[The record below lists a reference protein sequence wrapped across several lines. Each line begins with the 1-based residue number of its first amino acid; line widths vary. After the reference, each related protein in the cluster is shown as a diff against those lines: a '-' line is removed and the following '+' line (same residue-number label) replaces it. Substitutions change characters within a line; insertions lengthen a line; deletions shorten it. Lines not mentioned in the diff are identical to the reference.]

1 MYLGLHLS
9 AIKAELSKIILLY
22 NFARW
27 FLGRSPQYVYFLSL
41 LFIFKEYEG
50 AVLLP
55 SWCISLA
62 FIFVIF
68 NTVLVEYAQY
78 FLSPALP
85 LWQITTHSHCLRSA
99 DLNITGS
106 CLQASLEALYSIV
119 D

>member
-1 MYLGLHLS
+1 MVFGTAAPVCLFSEPVVH
-9 AIKAELSKIILLY
+9 IKES
-22 NFARW
+22 
-27 FLGRSPQYVYFLSL
+27 G
-41 LFIFKEYEG
+41 G

-99 DLNITGS
+99 SPLDLNITGS
-106 CLQASLEALYSIV
+106 CLQAASLEALYSIV